1 MGFVDYERKNA
12 IVFITMNR
20 PERLNA
26 FGSAINNG
34 LKESFARFQ
43 SDDQARVAI
52 LRGAGRAFCA
62 GIDVKEVAAGGMF
75 LDNPLTCLYPYG
87 SLDLSKPVIAAI
99 NGYCLGAGFNL
110 LAMQAD
116 LRVAA
121 EDAIFGLPEL
131 ERGIYC
137 LSTMFCNQLPRNII
151 LELALLCNYI
161 PAQRAYDLGIINRLV
176 PSEGLLAEATA
187 MAEKLSTLP
196 SETVRLT
203 RETVFRMTRAGDD
216 AKVQENWYF
225 NKSAASREMAERMKE
240 WAARSQGK

>member
-12 IVFITMNR
+12 IAIITMNR

-26 FGSAINNG
+26 FGSGIVKG

-43 SDDQARVAI
+43 SDEHALVAI
-52 LRGAGRAFCA
+52 LKGNGRAFCA
-62 GIDVKEVAAGGMF
+62 GVDVKEVAAGGMF
-75 LDNPLTCLYPYG
+75 LDNPLTCLFPYG
-87 SLDLSKPVIAAI
+87 SLDLTKPVIAAI

-121 EDAIFGLPEL
+121 EDAVFGLPEL

-151 LELALLCNYI
+151 LELTLVGDNISAR
-161 PAQRAYDLGIINRLV
+161 RAYELGIVNRLV
-176 PSEGLLAEATA
+176 PNEFLLAEATA
-187 MAEKLSTLP
+187 MAEKLSKLP

-203 RETVFRMTRAGDD
+203 RETVLRMTRAGED
-216 AKVQENWYF
+216 ARVQENWYF
-225 NKSAASREMAERMKE
+225 NRSTASMEMAKKMKE
-240 WAARSQGK
+240 WVDKRVSK